1 VIESPHASLFTCF
14 PFSFS
19 CLVTFIHDVWVRDF
33 KFGLVGCVRYNG
45 DSVIPAR
52 VRQSYQVFFAIHFT
66 LNLTELK
73 NIIHFTREF
82 VIKGCQCE
90 GSTHDF
96 TFFTLSF
103 MQKYYIFYGTV
114 ASGVSSVPVGS
125 TTSTKFGVGNLQQ
138 SVVYVFE
145 VSLGLLGPHSDP
157 INSRPKSGA
166 SLKFA

>member
-1 VIESPHASLFTCF
+1 MTFT
-14 PFSFS
+14 
-19 CLVTFIHDVWVRDF
+19 HDVWVRDF
-33 KFGLVGCVRYNG
+33 KIGLLACVRYNG
-45 DSVIPAR
+45 DFVTIQRFVSHIR
-52 VRQSYQVFFAIHFT
+52 FLCHTFY
-66 LNLTELK
+66 LNFDRAEEHR
-73 NIIHFTREF
+73 HFTRDF
-82 VIKGCQCE
+82 VIKGSLCG
-90 GSTHDF
+90 GSTQGF
-96 TFFTLSF
+96 IFFTLSS

-157 INSRPKSGA
+157 INSRPKSGT